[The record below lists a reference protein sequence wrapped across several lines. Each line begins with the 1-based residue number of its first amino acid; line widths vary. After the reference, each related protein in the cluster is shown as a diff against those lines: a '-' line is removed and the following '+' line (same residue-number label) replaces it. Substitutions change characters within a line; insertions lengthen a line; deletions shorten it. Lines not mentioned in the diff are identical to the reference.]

1 MSFCMAITEADWSLT
16 KDLFSIVGTV
26 VAAIGVTVA
35 SYVGLSG
42 LKTWRRQIRGNN
54 DHELSRRMLVES
66 YRFKTTFFKARG
78 PAIYPQEVRE
88 LGDPVFRNNPV
99 DRYNR
104 QKLGFHR
111 RIESINKEFA
121 ALSASMFEAEALWGQ
136 GIVLCIK
143 YVELLKDEYEEYISL
158 KLLSMDTE
166 EGEDDRQ
173 DYQSFLGER
182 RTVLKSRPGDADDF
196 GDEMLRAL
204 SSLESVLKTKLVS

>member
-1 MSFCMAITEADWSLT
+1 MAITDADWSLT
-16 KDLFSIVGTV
+16 KDFFYIVGTV
-26 VAAIGVTVA
+26 FAAIGVTVA

-42 LKTWRRQIRGNN
+42 LKTWKRQIRGNN

-66 YRFKTTFFKARG
+66 YKFKKTFFKARVA
-78 PAIYPQEVRE
+78 AIYPQEVRE
-88 LGDPVFRNNPV
+88 LGDPEFRNNPV

-104 QKLGFHR
+104 QKLGFYR
-111 RIESINKEFA
+111 RIESINKEFS

-136 GIVLCIK
+136 GIVQCIR

-158 KLLSMDTE
+158 KLLSMDPE

-182 RTVLKSRPGDADDF
+182 RTVLKNRLGDADEF
-196 GDEMLRAL
+196 GDEMQRAL
-204 SSLESVLKTKLVS
+204 SSLETILKAKLVS